1 VRSGLRKVGKAFAKP
16 QNATG
21 VPIPYASGFYGL
33 SALPGYNQDDTFLRA
48 YSSNGT
54 IYSIVSLFAEA
65 TAGVEWSMYR
75 KNKKDGRVR
84 YTTADRGSDQRIQ
97 VVKHPALDLWNH
109 PNKFMP
115 GFTFRETFQTQFE
128 LTGKAFWVLDIGEIA
143 SLPLGMWPISPARI
157 EAVPSDRDFIAGW
170 VYTGP
175 NGQKVPLTVNEVLWM
190 RRPDPSDM
198 YGAVGAV
205 QTVLTDIDAS
215 KYASEYNRNFFMN
228 NGIPGGVLALDG
240 SMTEPQFKE
249 FSDEWRDQHMGVSRA
264 HRVAVLENTKATF
277 MMTGLAQ
284 RDMDYVNLIQNARDK
299 MREAW
304 RMHKHM
310 LGTVDDVNRA
320 NAQTA
325 EEIFAAWGITP
336 RLERQKLTLNHQLL
350 PLYGS
355 LGEEIEFDYAD
366 PVPQNR
372 EADAREL
379 LGKSQ
384 AALWLVNSG
393 FEPHAVLEAVGLPD
407 MPAIELG
414 EEGAL
419 PPRWTIPGNPDGGSR
434 EGGPDFVTPASPD
447 KKQVK
452 EARAAMMDMASRLEK
467 VMSNGRVPVDLMPVL

>member
-1 VRSGLRKVGKAFAKP
+1 
-16 QNATG
+16 
-21 VPIPYASGFYGL
+21 
-33 SALPGYNQDDTFLRA
+33 
-48 YSSNGT
+48 
-54 IYSIVSLFAEA
+54 
-65 TAGVEWSMYR
+65 
-75 KNKKDGRVR
+75 
-84 YTTADRGSDQRIQ
+84 
-97 VVKHPALDLWNH
+97 
-109 PNKFMP
+109 
-115 GFTFRETFQTQFE
+115 
-128 LTGKAFWVLDIGEIA
+128 
-143 SLPLGMWPISPARI
+143 
-157 EAVPSDRDFIAGW
+157 
-170 VYTGP
+170 
-175 NGQKVPLTVNEVLWM
+175 M
-190 RRPDPSDM
+190 RRPDPTDL

-215 KYASEYNRNFFMN
+215 KYASEYNRNFFLN
-228 NGIPGGVLALDG
+228 NGMPGGILALDG

-249 FSDEWRDQHMGVSRA
+249 FSDEWREQHMGVSRA

-277 MMTGLAQ
+277 MMTGLGQ

-325 EEIFAAWGITP
+325 EEIFAAWGEVP
-336 RLERQKLTLNHQLL
+336 RLERQKLTLNHQFL

-355 LGEEIEFDYAD
+355 LGEEVEFDYED

-384 AALWLVNSG
+384 AALWLVNCD

-407 MPAIELG
+407 MPVIELA
-414 EEGAL
+414 EQGAL
-419 PPRWTIPGNPDGGSR
+419 PPRWTMPGNPDGDSR
-434 EGGPDFVTPASPD
+434 EGGPDFTKADP
-447 KKQVK
+447 KQVK
-452 EARAAMMDMASRLEK
+452 EARAAMRDMAARLEK